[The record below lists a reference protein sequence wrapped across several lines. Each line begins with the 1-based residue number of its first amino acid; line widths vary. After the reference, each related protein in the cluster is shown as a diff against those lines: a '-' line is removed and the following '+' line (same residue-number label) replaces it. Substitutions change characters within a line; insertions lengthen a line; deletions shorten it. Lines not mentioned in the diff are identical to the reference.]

1 MTPNNEAEREILEKV
16 LIITLR
22 EVLVHREQKYNP
34 DFFVKATLCQA
45 KEMIA
50 KYAERPEVDIWKN
63 ARLDLFTHHLITKI
77 IREDGGLFLLPKNDL
92 KENIYNDYLKFY
104 KEKYRL

>member
-1 MTPNNEAEREILEKV
+1 
-16 LIITLR
+16 
-22 EVLVHREQKYNP
+22 
-34 DFFVKATLCQA
+34 
-45 KEMIA
+45 MIA